1 MIIGIIL
8 AILFIKLFNRMY
20 RKAVANNMK
29 VFANYLYAVIKAANN
44 S

>member
-1 MIIGIIL
+1 MIMGIIL
-8 AILFIKLFNRMY
+8 AILFIKLFNRKF

-29 VFANYLYAVIKAANN
+29 VFANYLYTVIKAADN